1 MKINGI
7 NKIKSNVVPSAVYK
21 KIKDGAATL
30 GLIALV
36 TGGAYL
42 GNRVIEQ
49 TRQNKE
55 LVKQYNP
62 DKYNQMLET
71 NKSDADWNRA
81 ADAIRDSLKLD
92 SIAKVN
98 YVKGVQA
105 VRDSLKKA
113 GQ

>member
-30 GLIALV
+30 GLIALAA
-36 TGGAYL
+36 GGAYL